1 MDRLT
6 AMQVFVEVAD
16 RGSLTQAA
24 DTLGLSRAMVSRY
37 LVSLE
42 QWLGN
47 RLLHRT
53 TRRVSLSEA
62 GEEALPRCRQ
72 LLALSGE
79 VEAVAGTRRREPV
92 GKLRITT
99 SLSFAQAQ
107 LTSALV
113 DFQALYPKVE
123 IELYAVDRQVN
134 LVEERTDLALRIT
147 NTLEPNSVA
156 RRLAVCRSALCAS
169 PAYVQRHG
177 QPGTPADLKAHNC
190 ITHAFGNRAEYR
202 LRQGQHTVVV
212 PVRGSMFSNET
223 GVLRQAVLAGAGI
236 ALLPTYYV
244 VDELRRGALLRL
256 LPEHEPEPMG
266 IHAVY
271 LSREHQPQ
279 ALRLLVQ
286 YLAERFGGEA
296 PPWDSALPTAQG

>member
-24 DTLGLSRAMVSRY
+24 DALGLSRAMVSRY

-72 LLALSGE
+72 LLALIGE

-177 QPGTPADLKAHNC
+177 QPGAPADLKAHNC

-202 LRQGQHTVVV
+202 LQQGQHTVVV

-244 VDELRRGALLRL
+244 VDDLRRGALLRL
-256 LPEHEPEPMG
+256 LPEHEPEAMG

-271 LSREHQPQ
+271 LSSEHQPQ

-286 YLAERFGGEA
+286 YLAERFGGDT
-296 PPWDSALPTAQG
+296 PPWDRALPPAQG